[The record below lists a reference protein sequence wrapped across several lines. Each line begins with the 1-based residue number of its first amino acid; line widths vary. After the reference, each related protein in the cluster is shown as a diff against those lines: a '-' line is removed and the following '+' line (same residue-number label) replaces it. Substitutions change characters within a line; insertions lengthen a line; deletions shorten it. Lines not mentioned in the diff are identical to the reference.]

1 MIDRRSVGNAADGGR
16 LAAAEEDRILRIWTP
31 RILRTILI
39 VSSII
44 LVAGIAETAAQA
56 PGYYVQRF
64 HAIQHGRLRGAEG
77 FETLIHEMRSG
88 DPHAIMTIGLYLL
101 TLVPLARVA
110 FTFLLFLKERES
122 VFIAAT
128 AYVLAG
134 LIVGVMLGRIG

>member
-1 MIDRRSVGNAADGGR
+1 LPPDSAGNLMENAH
-16 LAAAEEDRILRIWTP
+16 LATTEEDRILRSWTP

-39 VSSII
+39 VSSTI
-44 LVAGIAETAAQA
+44 LVLGIGATAAQL
-56 PGYYVQRF
+56 PGYYVARF
-64 HAIQHGRLRGAEG
+64 QAIQHGQTRGSES
-77 FETLIHEMRSG
+77 FTTLIDYMRHG

-110 FTFLLFLKERES
+110 FTFFLFLKERDY
-122 VFIAAT
+122 VFVVAT

>member
-1 MIDRRSVGNAADGGR
+1 MENAKRAT
-16 LAAAEEDRILRIWTP
+16 AEEDRILRDWTP

-44 LVAGIAETAAQA
+44 LVIGIAVTAKQV

-64 HAIQHGRLRGAEG
+64 HAVQHGNVRGSES
-77 FETLIHEMRSG
+77 FETLIDYMHHG
-88 DPHAIMTIGLYLL
+88 DPHAILVIGLYIL

-110 FTFLLFLKERES
+110 FTFFLFLKERDY
-122 VFIAAT
+122 VFVAAT
-128 AYVLAG
+128 AYVLTG